1 MVRYY
6 EISSI
11 RIKQSCENVQTTRS
25 GSETQTY
32 VKAKRISCFTSLS
45 DETTNALY

>member
-11 RIKQSCENVQTTRS
+11 RIKQSCEKTIKIKIKKLLELNKLPEGAVRP
-25 GSETQTY
+25 
-32 VKAKRISCFTSLS
+32 KPM
-45 DETTNALY
+45 